1 MTGKEFKDNLDDV
14 VERLLKKLDKKTF
27 MEVMP
32 DQADKVFLD
41 GLHSR
46 MVSVMRNKLGQ
57 NVEEMLERDDVLG
70 KLDQLRDITS
80 KTQQPPGHQAWRPNG
95 NPEDAMAALDLQVA
109 ERELEELRVVGQALN
124 SEMEQMEEKLNAA
137 KKREELNQEAL
148 SKSVRQLDEINLRL
162 STFSN

>member
-1 MTGKEFKDNLDDV
+1 MACDLGDRESSRALQTRGTRNAGARV
-14 VERLLKKLDKKTF
+14 V
-27 MEVMP
+27 
-32 DQADKVFLD
+32 
-41 GLHSR
+41 
-46 MVSVMRNKLGQ
+46 
-57 NVEEMLERDDVLG
+57 G

-137 KKREELNQEAL
+137 KKREEL
-148 SKSVRQLDEINLRL
+148 
-162 STFSN
+162 